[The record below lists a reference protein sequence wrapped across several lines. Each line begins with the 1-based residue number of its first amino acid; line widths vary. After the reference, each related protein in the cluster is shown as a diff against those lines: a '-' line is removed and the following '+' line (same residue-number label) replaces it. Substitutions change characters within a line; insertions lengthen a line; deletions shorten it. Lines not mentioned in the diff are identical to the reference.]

1 MIKVHKFQDKNQ
13 WSYGLLCDTSIMFF
27 HNSFLY
33 SHLISRVRFH
43 MAERTSKQQSI
54 NLRRI
59 GNWTRIGFGKYLGRI
74 HLHSNEKQKIWP
86 KSQFQMFGFKSV
98 YGSSY
103 IAYFIFPSFPVYTM
117 LFSILS
123 ISSSTFFEV
132 CLVAFNPCLSGNK
145 LSGRIL
151 RWINAIIGLLY

>member
-59 GNWTRIGFGKYLGRI
+59 EKWTRIGFGK
-74 HLHSNEKQKIWP
+74 
-86 KSQFQMFGFKSV
+86 
-98 YGSSY
+98 
-103 IAYFIFPSFPVYTM
+103 
-117 LFSILS
+117 
-123 ISSSTFFEV
+123 
-132 CLVAFNPCLSGNK
+132 
-145 LSGRIL
+145 
-151 RWINAIIGLLY
+151 

>member
-59 GNWTRIGFGKYLGRI
+59 GNWTRIGFGKYILRPNSPAFKWKTKNLAEI
-74 HLHSNEKQKIWP
+74 TISNVWFQICLWVLLYCIFYFSFFSSLYNAVFNTKY
-86 KSQFQMFGFKSV
+86 QFKYFFRSM
-98 YGSSY
+98 SSC
-103 IAYFIFPSFPVYTM
+103 IQS
-117 LFSILS
+117 LS
-123 ISSSTFFEV
+123 I
-132 CLVAFNPCLSGNK
+132 
-145 LSGRIL
+145 
-151 RWINAIIGLLY
+151 WQ